1 MGGGENTSSTR
12 QSMTWSLCEK
22 TEEFSL
28 RRCMLA
34 GMICSPTPRMRAWR
48 TRFRRWFGST
58 GRTINFAMYACS
70 TRARSGCWSRAW
82 SSHDPQQ
89 QKLRQLP
96 PPCGRAAY
104 LAVRTVCNALDVFE
118 KMQVTVQV
126 LVRELRQRSVLR
138 AIPLPAAPQP
148 ARNAVSAAD
157 LELLPG
163 CQALNDLHLIDTP
176 V

>member
-1 MGGGENTSSTR
+1 
-12 QSMTWSLCEK
+12 
-22 TEEFSL
+22 
-28 RRCMLA
+28 
-34 GMICSPTPRMRAWR
+34 
-48 TRFRRWFGST
+48 
-58 GRTINFAMYACS
+58 
-70 TRARSGCWSRAW
+70 
-82 SSHDPQQ
+82 
-89 QKLRQLP
+89 
-96 PPCGRAAY
+96 
-104 LAVRTVCNALDVFE
+104 
-118 KMQVTVQV
+118 VQV